1 MDSVFSRIAIGV
13 ANWNEHK
20 PYGHRGVICPR
31 PEQEKILAY
40 CQSAG
45 IDTIH
50 TKKAYG
56 VDLSW
61 VNSAFRIVESDKP
74 PTYSVYDPSEY
85 AKIKLSCQTLQIPYS
100 PFDRRWED
108 VFSIEPM
115 WRWRRNFP
123 EEIHVRSCFC
133 QGKVFSSDEPVFVR
147 FRKYAGE
154 MGMPVGTLCILFCLL
169 NPNVDKVIV
178 GVDSEEQLREDLR
191 FFHRLGSFAVE
202 DPNVID
208 PRLW

>member
-1 MDSVFSRIAIGV
+1 VSIFERIAIGV
-13 ANWNEHK
+13 ANWNEQK
-20 PYGHRGVICPR
+20 PYGHRGVTCPR
-31 PEQEKILAY
+31 AEQEKILAY

-61 VNSAFRIVESDKP
+61 VSSAFRIVRSDEFP
-74 PTYSVYDPSEY
+74 NYSLYDPSDWLEVPG
-85 AKIKLSCQTLQIPYS
+85 SCNVLQFPYS
-100 PFDRRWED
+100 PFDRRWEEVLAD
-108 VFSIEPM
+108 DGWYET
-115 WRWRRNFP
+115 P
-123 EEIHVRSCFC
+123 EFHARSCFC

-154 MGMPVGTLCILFCLL
+154 MGIPVGTLCILFCLL

-191 FFHRLGSFAVE
+191 FFHRMGSFGVE
-202 DPNVID
+202 DPKIID
-208 PRLW
+208 PRRWTQS